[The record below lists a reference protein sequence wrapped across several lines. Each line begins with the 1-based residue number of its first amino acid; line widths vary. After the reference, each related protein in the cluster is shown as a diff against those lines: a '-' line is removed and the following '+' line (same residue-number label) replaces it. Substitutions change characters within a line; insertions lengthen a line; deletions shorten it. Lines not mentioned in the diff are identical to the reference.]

1 MSPWCPGMAGH
12 SQGTSLQQPPQR
24 STKLHLKGTPGVPAS
39 SYPIKGQ
46 AGDSTKR
53 TEDNRR
59 RKENQSPSHQRD
71 QHLKQSPLYSHFF
84 SETWDRFPL
93 SQLVTPT
100 QALRCKEIQYSPLP
114 AGRRASFCLNQDKP
128 PCTLLASPS
137 RLGTHSIDTLVGLG
151 PS

>member
-1 MSPWCPGMAGH
+1 MAGH
-12 SQGTSLQQPPQR
+12 SRGTSLQQPPQR
-24 STKLHLKGTPGVPAS
+24 STKLYLKAPPA
-39 SYPIKGQ
+39 PLPPLTLIKGQ
-46 AGDSTKR
+46 AGTLHGGQ
-53 TEDNRR
+53 
-59 RKENQSPSHQRD
+59 ENNGRQKTSHLPTIED

-128 PCTLLASPS
+128 PCTLRWL
-137 RLGTHSIDTLVGLG
+137 RTLVG
-151 PS
+151 PNADTSVVIY